1 MPSLGD
7 IFDVDSL
14 VGALNDIGGGI
25 EKIPGQF
32 GRIASQIAGLPD
44 DIKSALSGT
53 LGGLSEQIGGL
64 GTLWGSLSGLPDQ
77 FGQQL
82 AGFGSEMW
90 GGLEG
95 LGGQFADWGGQALGG
110 IDRLGQQLGDW
121 GGQALGGIDRLGQ
134 QLGDWGGQA
143 LGGIDRL
150 GQQLGDWGQGLGQQ
164 IGDWGGQALGGIR
177 SVGDQVSSM
186 GRDLWGNIKD
196 FGGNILDWVKE
207 IPSSIRDAA
216 TKGWDTIKGSLG
228 DMGDQISRG
237 WDTVSGLGKD
247 VLSGMQGIGSDLWGG
262 MRDLGSQLG
271 RGISQGWDAVKSGAA
286 QGWDTIRNTASQ
298 GWDTLRNATSQG
310 WNAIQGLASEGWD
323 AVRGFTSEGWDAL
336 KSGASQGWD
345 AVKNLGTEIAGS
357 IKDGIGGLWNG
368 LKDMMGGISD
378 PITGWIKS
386 LIGRKDRGDSVDT
399 AQKGEAE
406 DAWAE
411 ADAER
416 RGARYAS
423 GATDENGNE
432 MSVPDSSFNDTTNQG
447 PDGNFLSSGLASLG
461 DASGK
466 LPGDLGDFLSS
477 GFGRIGG
484 LADEFSKLLP
494 GGHGDALFGGQ
505 AKWDAE
511 KALSQAMGY
520 QASREART
528 ARLQA
533 EINAKYGVGNGP
545 GAREAR
551 AQLAA
556 IEMAQGD
563 AAEGLAFRQADDAY
577 SGGLTQH
584 RAQMQQ
590 RGTANSGQDVT
601 GRTKLVAGL
610 FGGRANAAMAG
621 EKAKSDFR
629 NMMDTSRR
637 QTLGTALFDPINTTE
652 LTNKRNAV
660 ASAKGTAWANTLGD
674 AASSLASAFG

>member
-1 MPSLGD
+1 VS
-7 IFDVDSL
+7 
-14 VGALNDIGGGI
+14 
-25 EKIPGQF
+25 
-32 GRIASQIAGLPD
+32 
-44 DIKSALSGT
+44 
-53 LGGLSEQIGGL
+53 GL
-64 GTLWGSLSGLPDQ
+64 GEEV
-77 FGQQL
+77 FGKVK
-82 AGFGSEMW
+82 
-90 GGLEG
+90 
-95 LGGQFADWGGQALGG
+95 DW
-110 IDRLGQQLGDW
+110 
-121 GGQALGGIDRLGQ
+121 
-134 QLGDWGGQA
+134 
-143 LGGIDRL
+143 
-150 GQQLGDWGQGLGQQ
+150 
-164 IGDWGGQALGGIR
+164 
-177 SVGDQVSSM
+177 
-186 GRDLWGNIKD
+186 
-196 FGGNILDWVKE
+196 GGNILDFIKD
-207 IPSSIRDAA
+207 IPGAIRDA
-216 TKGWDTIKGSLG
+216 TGKGWETIKGGLS
-228 DMGDQISRG
+228 DMGGQISRG
-237 WDTVSGLGKD
+237 WDTVQGLGKD
-247 VLSGMQGIGSDLWGG
+247 VYSGIERLGT
-262 MRDLGSQLG
+262 DLGRSM
-271 RGISQGWDAVKSGAA
+271 SEGWGAVERA
-286 QGWDTIRNTASQ
+286 ASQ
-298 GWDTLRNATSQG
+298 GWNTTKGLAERGWGAVERAASQG
-310 WNAIQGLASEGWD
+310 WNTVERLGKDIASGIE
-323 AVRGFTSEGWDAL
+323 T
-336 KSGASQGWD
+336 
-345 AVKNLGTEIAGS
+345 
-357 IKDGIGGLWNG
+357 GIGSLWNG
-368 LKDMMGGISD
+368 LRDMMGGISD
-378 PITGWIKS
+378 PITGWIKD
-386 LIGRKDRGDSVDT
+386 LIGRKDRGDGVDT
-399 AQKGEAE
+399 SRQGEVD

-416 RGARYAS
+416 RYSRYAS

-477 GFGRIGG
+477 GLGRIGG

-551 AQLAA
+551 AQLSA
-556 IEMAQGD
+556 IERAQGD
-563 AAEGLAFRQADDAY
+563 AAEGLAFRQADDVY

-601 GRTKLVAGL
+601 GRTKLAAGL

-629 NMMDTSRR
+629 NTLDTSRR

-652 LTNKRNAV
+652 LANKRNAV
-660 ASAKGTAWANTLGD
+660 ASAKGTAWASSLGD
-674 AASSLASAFG
+674 AAGSLTSAFG